1 MNLLQMFLTETLP
14 NIPALQFKPFDPNQI
29 VRLIANTVL
38 SLAMVAGII
47 YGAWITINGVTS
59 KDPSDIRQ
67 GILTMVGAFVIGGLA
82 MLVLNL
88 VIL

>member
-14 NIPALQFKPFDPNQI
+14 NIPALQLKPFDPNQI